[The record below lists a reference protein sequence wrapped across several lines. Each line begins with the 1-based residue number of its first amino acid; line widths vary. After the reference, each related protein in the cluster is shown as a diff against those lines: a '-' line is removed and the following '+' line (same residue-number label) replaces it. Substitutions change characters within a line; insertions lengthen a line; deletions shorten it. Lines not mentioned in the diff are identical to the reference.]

1 MVLQKPVVVA
11 CIPAYNEERTI
22 AKVVL
27 KTQRYA
33 DKVFVCD
40 DGSVDMTFEIAEK
53 MGATVLRH
61 TKNRGKGEVLKTLF
75 REAMKVNPDIIVTLD
90 ADGQHDPSEM
100 PRLIEPIVNGEADL
114 VIGSRYVR
122 GSQSEAPFY
131 RRLGS
136 RLINYLGKGVKGLY
150 VEDTQSGF
158 RAYSKAALRAVAS
171 YEAKGYGV
179 EIEQLS
185 MASMR
190 GLRVVEVPITIRY
203 KGLENTSKR
212 SSLFH
217 GLELVE
223 TTLRIITEES
233 PLKFL
238 GIPGITLVFIGVG
251 FSIYMLLLFNAT
263 RYFSIPIAIISL
275 GSLLV
280 GLTLSIAALMLH
292 GMGRITRRMIET
304 LEKPR
309 EEV

>member
-150 VEDTQSGF
+150 VGDTQSGF